1 MCGEEVSGKMKMK
14 DLPVDERPYEK
25 LEKYGEDRL
34 SDAELLA
41 IIIKTG
47 TKEERVVELS
57 QRILKSNIT
66 KEGLSSLYNTSIEEL
81 QTIKGIGRV
90 KAIQIKAIGEIS
102 KRISKERNFL
112 KYTIANTSNIVDIY
126 MEEMRHKRQETC
138 KIVLVDKY
146 NKITYDKNIT
156 IGNINASIVDPREVF
171 KSALEKGA
179 RGVFLMHNHP
189 SGDPMPSKHDIDI
202 TVRLKEAGII
212 LGINFIDHI
221 IIGDGEYAS
230 MKEYGVI

>member
-1 MCGEEVSGKMKMK
+1 MCGEEISGKMNMK

-57 QRILKSNIT
+57 QRILKSNVN
-66 KEGLSSLYNTSIEEL
+66 KEGLVNLYDMSIDEL
-81 QTIKGIGRV
+81 KTIKGIGRV
-90 KAIQIKAIGEIS
+90 KSIQIKAIGEIS
-102 KRISKERNFL
+102 KRISKEKHTL
-112 KYTIANTSNIVDIY
+112 KHKIANTLNVVDIY

-146 NKITYDKNIT
+146 NKIMYEKNIT
-156 IGNINASIVDPREVF
+156 VGIINSSIVDPREVF
-171 KSALEKGA
+171 KPALEKGA
-179 RGVFLMHNHP
+179 RGLFFIHNHP
-189 SGDPMPSKHDIDI
+189 SGDPTPSKADVDI
-202 TVRLKEAGII
+202 TIRLRDAGII

-221 IIGDGEYAS
+221 IIGDGEYTS